1 MTDLVERAAGGAG
14 GSVGSGGGSAPTAA
28 VREVAARAPRR
39 APVAGSMLPR
49 RSRLSVLVFL
59 LPPLVVYGFAVLL
72 PIGQSL
78 VLSFFRWDGITD
90 MRFVGIDNYVKMLTR
105 DDVFWTSFGNA
116 LAYLAICLVLQ
127 LGGALIVASL
137 VSALPRARELVKTLY
152 LLPAVI
158 STVAI
163 AILFQRIYSLEPV
176 GLLNQALGWI
186 GLGSLQTAWLS
197 NVSTVLAA
205 VSVPE
210 GWRFT
215 GLYMLIIYAAL
226 LAVPRELEEAAR
238 LDGATWWQLF
248 WRIRFPYI
256 RPVWTTT
263 TIMATTFAL
272 RGFDIPYLL
281 TNGGPGQSSELLT
294 TYMYK
299 TAFVHTDY
307 GYASTISV
315 FIVVECLVAV
325 GIIFLLLRRRDDS

>member
-1 MTDLVERAAGGAG
+1 MSDTAPAKNH
-14 GSVGSGGGSAPTAA
+14 GS
-28 VREVAARAPRR
+28 RRR
-39 APVAGSMLPR
+39 AKKPFASMLPL
-49 RSRLSVLVFL
+49 RSRRSVLVFL
-59 LPPLVVYGFAVLL
+59 LPPLFLYSAAVLL
-72 PIGQSL
+72 PIVQSL
-78 VLSFFRWDGITD
+78 FLSFYRWDGITD
-90 MRFVGIDNYVKMLTR
+90 MVFIGLDNYVKMFTR
-105 DDVFWTSFGNA
+105 DDVFWTSFVNA
-116 LAYLAICLVLQ
+116 LGYLAICLVLQ
-127 LGGALIVASL
+127 LGGALAVAGL
-137 VSALPRARELVKTLY
+137 LTAIPRARELVKTLY

-163 AILFQRIYSLEPV
+163 AFLFQRIYSLEPV
-176 GLLNQALGWI
+176 GLINQLLEWV
-186 GLGSLQTAWLS
+186 GLGAWQTAWLS
-197 NVSTVLAA
+197 NVQTVLLA
-205 VSVPE
+205 VSIPE

-226 LAVPRELEEAAR
+226 IAVPKELEEAAR
-238 LDGATWWQLF
+238 LDGASWWQVF

-256 RPVWTTT
+256 RPVWITT

-307 GYASTISV
+307 GYASAISV

-325 GIIFLLLRRRDDS
+325 GLIFLLLRRRDAS